1 MKISA
6 TNKIISWL
14 SVVSLAFLLLVSPCK
29 VRNFF
34 QAELGLPQTE
44 VSNKNKSTYSNYSC
58 DNLEV
63 NVIKLSTS
71 KSNSQQI
78 AILPDA
84 FNYNF
89 VLVENKNLNTKLQAA
104 QTTSTAPLP
113 LYILYQNFKDYL

>member
-44 VSNKNKSTYSNYSC
+44 VSNKNKSTFSSYSC

-63 NVIKLSTS
+63 KVIKLSTS
-71 KSNSQQI
+71 KSNSKQI
-78 AILPDA
+78 AIFPDVL
-84 FNYNF
+84 NYNF
-89 VLVENKNLNTKLQAA
+89 ALVENKTVDTKLQAA

>member
-44 VSNKNKSTYSNYSC
+44 VSNKNK
-58 DNLEV
+58 
-63 NVIKLSTS
+63 
-71 KSNSQQI
+71 
-78 AILPDA
+78 
-84 FNYNF
+84 
-89 VLVENKNLNTKLQAA
+89 
-104 QTTSTAPLP
+104 
-113 LYILYQNFKDYL
+113 

>member
-44 VSNKNKSTYSNYSC
+44 VSNKNKSAPKN
-58 DNLEV
+58 N
-63 NVIKLSTS
+63 N
-71 KSNSQQI
+71 N
-78 AILPDA
+78 
-84 FNYNF
+84 
-89 VLVENKNLNTKLQAA
+89 NKNKIIF
-104 QTTSTAPLP
+104 SIP
-113 LYILYQNFKDYL
+113 II